1 MQKFDI
7 WKTNNLNICLMV
19 EEQENSDKDK
29 INNVCICVII
39 KFCVERYGIKTIWIL
54 IILHLLYK

>member
-1 MQKFDI
+1 
-7 WKTNNLNICLMV
+7 MV

-29 INNVCICVII
+29 ISNVCICVII